1 MFLEGASQPHINWA
15 LLGTGIRMAQD
26 LGVHRKLMYT
36 RKANAHD
43 EQWKRAFWLVCFQ
56 VRHDVITTIYL
67 YLQGLGAAGQDQ
79 LRVAR
84 KTQRNAR
91 RGVRHCCDTTV
102 MS

>member
-43 EQWKRAFWLVCFQ
+43 EQWKRAFWLVYFQ
-56 VRHDVITTIYL
+56 FWYDPTISIYF
-67 YLQGLGAAGQDQ
+67 YFQGFGAAGQDQ
-79 LRVAR
+79 LRVTR
-84 KTQRNAR
+84 KTQRDAR
-91 RGVRHCCDTTV
+91 RGVRHCCYTTV